1 MQTDEFELDNIV
13 SVEPDGFLKWE
24 YDGNNFAVTTETYN
38 GQPEEQLSILNGTT
52 GCATGRFTILSPKG
66 ATWRAYFI
74 PGENGVDAFEFVD
87 TDTDGNVVPG
97 AQRVYAEGPVGEQA
111 TIHIRGKG
119 AADSYRHWAEL
130 VIEVRTV
137 DGTVLY
143 APLTPAMSSRFIIY
157 RENKL

>member
-52 GCATGRFTILSPKG
+52 GG
-66 ATWRAYFI
+66 ATA
-74 PGENGVDAFEFVD
+74 A
-87 TDTDGNVVPG
+87 
-97 AQRVYAEGPVGEQA
+97 GPVGEQA